1 MTTVV
6 EREKKIEKKKK
17 RRFFSLIEIFLVTR
31 ISNGDDQDIKRLM
44 CRLSYL

>member
-17 RRFFSLIEIFLVTR
+17 EVFFSLIEIFLVTR
-31 ISNGDDQDIKRLM
+31 KSNGDDQDIKRLM

>member
-1 MTTVV
+1 MTTAV

-17 RRFFSLIEIFLVTR
+17 GFFSLIEIFLVTR

>member
-17 RRFFSLIEIFLVTR
+17 SFFSLIEIFLVTR

-44 CRLSYL
+44 RRLSYL

>member
-6 EREKKIEKKKK
+6 EREKKNRKEKEF
-17 RRFFSLIEIFLVTR
+17 FFSLIEIFLVTR